1 LVLATFL
8 VVVELV
14 FFSAEAFLVAGLGA
28 DFFVAVVL
36 GADLETFFAA
46 TVLATGLA
54 GEAFLLEEVLVLA
67 ALVVEAF
74 FAVAGFALGLAAVLV
89 LVAAGLDLALVEGF
103 FVDLVVGIME

>member
-1 LVLATFL
+1 LDLAGSLVVVFALAVVLLGFDFTGAFCVLTTFL
-8 VVVELV
+8 VVVALV
-14 FFSAEAFLVAGLGA
+14 FFTEGAVLVTGLAA

-36 GADLETFFAA
+36 A
-46 TVLATGLA
+46 V
-54 GEAFLLEEVLVLA
+54 A
-67 ALVVEAF
+67 ALVGEAF